1 MKELRYLKSVLIGG
15 ASVLT
20 LVHPAAAK
28 VFDIPDGDLAS
39 ALVAYM
45 KQSDVEL
52 VYVDN
57 VVRGHKSRGARGD
70 YTETGALAQILRG
83 SGFVAQTM
91 PSNTIGIV
99 PQQQPKPKPVE
110 ELAQVTRR
118 ALGVPMPA
126 ASASSIE
133 TVVVTAQKK
142 SENIQQVPIAVSAFT
157 QQELTERQVAGGP
170 DLVKEVPNL
179 TFTKTN
185 FTGYNLQIR
194 GIGTQAISV
203 TTDPAVAVA
212 FNDIPF
218 IRNHF
223 FEQEFFDVADVEVL
237 RGPQG
242 TLFGRNA
249 TAGVVNIKSAP
260 PTDQYEAILSADFG
274 NYDNQRLEG
283 MLNVPVVSDKLDIR
297 MAGEWTKR
305 TGYTE
310 DQELDTSVDGRDLW
324 SGRLTIG
331 FNPTENFKSDF
342 IWEHFSED
350 DDRMRSAKQ
359 LCEKDPGPT
368 SVGGVDLL
376 TLPNLGG
383 DGGPGQT
390 QAFFTD
396 YARTWLSQGCLP
408 TSLYSPSAYET
419 PNGQTLPFVALGEFL
434 YGTGSGSNGA
444 ILNQVDPYA
453 SQTQPMNLRVIQSLI
468 LPHYRAKNDTLEYN
482 TNFAITPELTLIS
495 ETGYN
500 NDFLFSTEDFNRF
513 DTRPGIFSEGITG
526 AGDPD
531 QPSAVGPNGVYCDP
545 QVGCSSSM
553 VAEDLS
559 QEHASQFNQEIRLES
574 NFQGPL
580 NFSFGTNYTHYQTV
594 EDYYVF
600 FNLLTAETQGT
611 NGSGPGQ
618 YTICNPGDILQDN
631 GSGNLL
637 PKFEIPAQQ
646 PFIYASAEW
655 PSVFGCGGHDTLG
668 PYGFTGTYI
677 DPNPIGSLDGQGHNY
692 FRSENPYALNSWA
705 GFGEVYY
712 DVTQDLKLTGGLRWT
727 DDRKFFTDI
736 PSQTF
741 EMGGGYPVAGYV
753 KQNWDE
759 WTGRFNASWSPKLD
773 FTDQSM
779 VYASYAHGYKGG
791 GANPPGPT
799 TDELSSQSYATH
811 PATFA
816 PEHIEAFEVGAKNT
830 ALDGTLTFDGDIFF
844 YNYHGYQIS
853 QIVDR
858 TSINLNFNATVE
870 GAELESTWEPLPGLK
885 FNLAGGYEDSAVDK
899 NQYAIDLMD
908 RTAGMPGWVVVRPY
922 PTETSNCILPAA
934 AVAQIFQVLTYP
946 SLFGQGIDG
955 ACDAAY
961 NPNHGFAAVFS
972 GLDQAAFAAAGFNP
986 ATAPN
991 GGEGFAKNLSGNKLP
1006 NAPPFTLST
1015 GGQYSM
1021 PVSDDWAATFRADFY
1036 WQGNQYARIFN
1047 DKPYDSIHGYTN
1059 LNLALMLD
1067 SQNGWDVMLY
1077 VKNVFDVTAITG
1089 DFLNS
1094 DDSALTTN
1102 VFVTDPRLFGVRVTK
1117 HLDEGEG
1124 FWGSEWS
1131 GADIFK
1137 DIFSDADGGRPPLW
1151 IELGGNFDQLT
1162 DGSQLF
1168 TPSFLPKIP
1177 GNLGSPVP
1185 VEKPLGLG
1193 LDWETKI
1200 TYEPDDTDWVVMAS
1214 IRYGRVSK
1222 NEHVHNQTKPI
1233 GTGKYEQYNFPARYQ
1248 DTEAQNSEMHEI
1260 LDFMVGK
1267 NVGLGMLNPPGAS
1280 TISAGV
1286 RYAEFSSRTNI
1297 AIGADPDSVDIPT
1310 AVPRYH
1316 FHKFDGTFDAT
1327 RNFRGLG
1334 PEIAADS
1341 SSPFAG
1347 NAQEGQFTFDW
1358 GANGAVLFGRK
1369 TALGTHSTAGGYYCQ
1384 NGHGGFAGQTGCPA
1398 QTHYHLPYLY
1408 NGGHVNISHYQRT
1421 KPFNRSRMVVVPNIG
1436 AFAGISYRLPNAKLS
1451 FGYRADEFFGAMDG
1465 GIDTYKSYDR
1475 GFFGPFASISIGL
1488 GG

>member
-1 MKELRYLKSVLIGG
+1 MKNLRYLRSALVGG
-15 ASVLT
+15 VSALAI
-20 LVHPAAAK
+20 VHPAAAK
-28 VFDIPDGDLAS
+28 VFNVPGGDLAA
-39 ALVAYM
+39 ALDTYM
-45 KQSDVEL
+45 HQSGIQVF
-52 VYVDN
+52 YVDN
-57 VVRGHKSRGARGD
+57 VVRGHRSPGAHGD
-70 YTETGALAQILRG
+70 YTEIAALTQVLRG
-83 SGFVAQTM
+83 TGLTTQSI
-91 PSNTIGIV
+91 PPDIIGIV
-99 PQQQPKPKPVE
+99 PQQQQPKPEPVE
-110 ELAQVTRR
+110 QLAQVTRR
-118 ALGVPMPA
+118 APGAPMPA
-126 ASASSIE
+126 ASASVE

-142 SENIQQVPIAVSAFT
+142 TENIQQVPIAVTALS
-157 QQELTERQVAGGP
+157 QQQLTERQVAGGP

-249 TAGVVNIKSAP
+249 TAGVVNLKSAL
-260 PTDQYEAILSADFG
+260 PTDQYEAMLSADFG
-274 NYDNQRLEG
+274 NYDNQRFEG
-283 MLNVPVVSDKLDIR
+283 MLNVPIVGDKLNIR

-305 TGYTE
+305 SGYTE

-324 SGRLTIG
+324 SGRLTIS
-331 FNPTENFKSDF
+331 FNPTKDFKSDF

-359 LCEKDPGPT
+359 LCEKDPGPD
-368 SVGGVDLL
+368 SVGGLDLAS
-376 TLPNLGG
+376 LGSYN
-383 DGGPGQT
+383 QNFA
-390 QAFFTD
+390 Q
-396 YARTWLSQGCLP
+396 TWLSQGCLP

-419 PNGQTLPFVALGEFL
+419 PNGQTLPFVELGEFL
-434 YGTGSGSNGA
+434 YGIGSGPHGA
-444 ILNQVDPYA
+444 ILNQIDPYA
-453 SQTQPMNLRVIQSLI
+453 NQTQPMNLREIQSLI

-482 TNFAITPELTLIS
+482 VNYAITPDLTLIS

-500 NDFLFSTEDFNRF
+500 NDFLFSTEDSNRF
-513 DTRPGIFSEGITG
+513 DTAPGIFSEGISG

-545 QVGCSSSM
+545 QLGCSSSM
-553 VAEDLS
+553 VTEDLS
-559 QEHASQFNQEIRLES
+559 EEHASQFNQEMRLES
-574 NFQGPL
+574 DFKGPL

-600 FNLLTAETQGT
+600 FNLLTAEIQSE

-618 YTICNPGDILQDN
+618 YTICNMGDILQDN

-637 PKFEIPAQQ
+637 LPFTIPAR
-646 PFIYASAEW
+646 PFTIFSGGRPVEV
-655 PSVFGCGGHDTLG
+655 PSVASCGGHATLG
-668 PYGFTGTYI
+668 PYGYTGTYI

-712 DVTQDLKLTGGLRWT
+712 NVTPDLKLTGGLRWT
-727 DDRKFFTDI
+727 DDRKFFTNI
-736 PSQTF
+736 PSQAF
-741 EMGGGYPVAGYV
+741 EMGGAYPVSGYV
-753 KQNWDE
+753 KQGWDE

-779 VYASYAHGYKGG
+779 FYASYAHGYKGG
-791 GANPPGPT
+791 GANPPGPA
-799 TDELSSQSYATH
+799 TDGSSSQSFSTH
-811 PATFA
+811 PATFS
-816 PEHIEAFEVGAKNT
+816 PEHIEAFEAGTKNT
-830 ALDGTLTFDGDIFF
+830 ALDGTLTFDGDVFF

-858 TSINLNFNATVE
+858 SSVNLNFNATVE

-908 RTAGMPGWVVVRPY
+908 RTAGTPGWVVVRPF
-922 PTETSNCILPAA
+922 PSETSNCILPAA
-934 AVAQIFQVLTYP
+934 AVAQILAVDSGP
-946 SLFGQGIDG
+946 SIFGQGLDG

-961 NPNHGFAAVFS
+961 NPDHGIHSIFFGGPS
-972 GLDQAAFAAAGFNP
+972 TEDLAAFAAAGFNP
-986 ATAPN
+986 VTAPN

-1021 PVSDDWAATFRADFY
+1021 PVSDDWAATVRADFY

-1059 LNLALMLD
+1059 LNLALILD
-1067 SQNGWDVMLY
+1067 SQNGWDVMAY
-1077 VKNVFDVTAITG
+1077 IKNVFDVTAITG

-1102 VFVTDPRLFGVRVTK
+1102 VFVTDPRLFGVRITK

-1124 FWGSEWS
+1124 FWGDAWS
-1131 GADIFK
+1131 GHDFFTDLFADTDNGK
-1137 DIFSDADGGRPPLW
+1137 PPLW
-1151 IELGGNFDQLT
+1151 IELGGNLDQLT
-1162 DGSQLF
+1162 DGSTLF
-1168 TPSFLPKIP
+1168 TPPFAPKIP
-1177 GNLGSPVP
+1177 ASFPAIAP
-1185 VEKPLGLG
+1185 VERPLGLG
-1193 LDWETKI
+1193 LDWEAKVTF
-1200 TYEPDDTDWVVMAS
+1200 EPNDSDWVVMAS
-1214 IRYGRVSK
+1214 VRYGRASK
-1222 NEHVHNQTKPI
+1222 NAHLHNNTNPPSHI
-1233 GTGKYEQYNFPARYQ
+1233 GTAKYNFPSRYQ
-1248 DTEAQNSEMHEI
+1248 DIQARSSETHEI
-1260 LDFMVGK
+1260 VDFLAGR
-1267 NVGLGMLNPPGAS
+1267 NVGLGMFGLSGTSVLSGGA
-1280 TISAGV
+1280 
-1286 RYAEFSSRTNI
+1286 RYAAFTSKSDI
-1297 AIGADPDSVDIPT
+1297 AIEVDPDSADVLT

-1316 FHKFDGTFDAT
+1316 FHKFNGSFNAT
-1327 RNFRGLG
+1327 RSFRGLG
-1334 PEIAADS
+1334 PEIALDG
-1341 SSPFAG
+1341 SSPLVG

-1358 GANGAVLFGRK
+1358 GANGAVLFGRQK
-1369 TALGTHSTAGGYYCQ
+1369 ARVTHSTAGGYYCQ
-1384 NGHGGFAGQTGCPA
+1384 NGNGGLGGQTTGCPA
-1398 QTHYHLPYLY
+1398 PTQYHMPYLY

-1421 KPFNRSRMVVVPNIG
+1421 KTFNRSRMVVVPNIG

-1465 GIDTYKSYDR
+1465 GIDAYKSYDR